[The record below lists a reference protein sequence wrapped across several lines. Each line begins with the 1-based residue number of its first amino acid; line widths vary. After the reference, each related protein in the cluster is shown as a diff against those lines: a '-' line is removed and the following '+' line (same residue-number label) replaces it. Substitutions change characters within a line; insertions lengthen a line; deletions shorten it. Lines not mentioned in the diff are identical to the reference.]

1 MFDVSKMSNEELK
14 TANAEIYAE
23 LRKREDEERAKLW
36 KNFVDA
42 LYAYCERFGDI
53 EIHDEHTIYL
63 NHSDFD
69 FECFGEIDSKY

>member
-1 MFDVSKMSNEELK
+1 MFDVSKMTAEELK
-14 TANAEIYAE
+14 IANAEILAE
-23 LRKREDEERAKLW
+23 LRKREDEEKTKLW

-53 EIHDEHTIYL
+53 EIHDEYTVYL

-69 FECFGEIDSKY
+69 FERFGEIHSRY